1 MALLNTEVEEGEA
14 SSYPRR
20 RRYRTPGAP
29 PNSSTVLLRQ
39 NRLGDGIAAATISSG
54 MAFLPVPRFAVS
66 RPFSI
71 LSNYRRLHS
80 ANPRFASSTYCS
92 AQTPTPP
99 STSYRPR
106 TSNFFSAAALC
117 RPFKPSFPTDVDQL
131 LELVSPADRF
141 IPIWNDR
148 ALLQTSASSVHPVFW
163 TPSHLSSWL
172 QETRRQLTSDFSPLL
187 VSLAHTPPTQTP
199 PVTNYFAIDVSPSC
213 SPPLSSHQSTVPLR
227 KALPLVQSE
236 THATLLAHANALIS
250 WHHSAVFC
258 SRCGKPTAIAKAG
271 TARVCNNP
279 LCPTAN
285 IYPRVMPSVMVL
297 VLRRNGQQVL
307 LGRKASWAPGRYSVL
322 AGYAEIFE
330 SLEQTVAREVW
341 EETGVSVDPQSI
353 VYHSSQPWPSKPH
366 ASLMSAFRA
375 YVTREEH
382 AEITVDEHEL
392 EDARWFEKAWLRK
405 ALLSTSSN
413 GTAAVSIP
421 GPTSLANRLIWEWL
435 NENVDDDKGGLS
447 T

>member
-1 MALLNTEVEEGEA
+1 
-14 SSYPRR
+14 
-20 RRYRTPGAP
+20 
-29 PNSSTVLLRQ
+29 
-39 NRLGDGIAAATISSG
+39 
-54 MAFLPVPRFAVS
+54 MAFLPAPRLAVS

-80 ANPRFASSTYCS
+80 TNPRHSSSTSCS
-92 AQTPTPP
+92 AQTPTTPP
-99 STSYRPR
+99 ASYRPR
-106 TSNFFSAAALC
+106 TSNFFNDAALS
-117 RPFKPSFPTDVDQL
+117 RPFKPSFPTNIDQL
-131 LELVSPADRF
+131 LKLVSPADRF

-148 ALLQTSASSVHPVFW
+148 ALLETSPPSIHPVFW

-172 QETRRQLTSDFSPLL
+172 QETRRQLTPEFSPLL
-187 VSLAHTPPTQTP
+187 VSLAHTPPTQAP
-199 PVTNYFAIDVSPSC
+199 PVTNYFAIDVSSSC

-250 WHHSAVFC
+250 WHHSAAFC
-258 SRCGKPTAIAKAG
+258 SRCGKRTAIAKAG
-271 TARVCNNP
+271 MARVCNNS
-279 LCPTAN
+279 LCRAAN

-341 EETGVSVDPQSI
+341 EETGVHVDSHSI

-375 YVTREEH
+375 YVTRDEH
-382 AEITVDEHEL
+382 AEINVDEDEL
-392 EDARWFEKAWLRK
+392 EDARWFEKASLRK
-405 ALLSTSSN
+405 ALLSTASN
-413 GTAAVSIP
+413 GTGVSIP